1 MGQNPI
7 KYDAL
12 WIGRGLVCALLAVA
26 PAAARAQEEAPR
38 ATRPERLYLNPGV
51 LMGSARVMGLGG
63 AYVGIAEGMA
73 GFTSNLAALAH
84 RPPRLDRDWDVGV
97 TLSWLDLP
105 LAEAQGKDLDNDGFA
120 DDAPETLQVLGGVLV
135 QYRHLGIGFFVRS
148 SQVAYCHTEACE
160 ADERIRV
167 SLITTAL
174 AGAVALGRDDFIL
187 GFGIYSA
194 QAIFNH
200 RREGDW
206 RYGDTGLSLDVLYRP
221 HGRPYR
227 VGVAVRP
234 QVVGPWRPEP
244 EQAPVLA
251 GRQLFSAVVSPA
263 VLSLG
268 VSWRFGEGAERYNA
282 LSPAARRH
290 LLEGGH
296 FAEVPPEDEPGAPTG
311 RWLLSAQADFISGAE
326 DTVPVRAFTST
337 QELTRIGAR
346 GMFQPRLGMEH
357 ETWPGRLRTR
367 LGVFVEPSPFP
378 ERLPRPHLT
387 GGFELF
393 LFRYLDDWALIG
405 SFDVARR
412 YSNFGVSVGFWR

>member
-1 MGQNPI
+1 M
-7 KYDAL
+7 KSAL
-12 WIGRGLVCALLAVA
+12 VVAGALLAAPVA
-26 PAAARAQEEAPR
+26 WAQDEVPE
-38 ATRPERLYLNPGV
+38 ATRPERLYVNSGV
-51 LMGSARVMGLGG
+51 LMGSSRVVALGG
-63 AYVGIAEGMA
+63 AYVGIAEGVA
-73 GFTSNLAALAH
+73 GFNSNLAALAH
-84 RPPRLDRDWDVGV
+84 RSPKLDRDWDVGV

-105 LAEAQGKDLDNDGFA
+105 LAKARGKDLDNDGLP
-120 DDAPETLQVLGGVLV
+120 DDAPETLQLLGGVLL
-135 QYRHLGIGFFVRS
+135 QYRNFGLGFSLRNY
-148 SQVAYCHTEACE
+148 QVGYCNTVHC
-160 ADERIRV
+160 DPKDLLRV
-167 SLITTAL
+167 SLLQTAL

-194 QAIFNH
+194 QSIFNH
-200 RREGDW
+200 RSEGNW

-234 QVVGPWRPEP
+234 QVVGPWRPES

-251 GRQLFSAVVSPA
+251 ERQLFSAVVSPA

-268 VSWRFGEGAERYNA
+268 VSWRLGEGAERYNA

-311 RWLLSAQADFISGAE
+311 RWLLSAQADFISGTE
-326 DTVPVRAFTST
+326 ETVPVRAFTST
-337 QELTRIGAR
+337 REPTRIGSR
-346 GMFQPRLGMEH
+346 GMFQPRLGLEH

-367 LGVFVEPSPFP
+367 LGTFVEPSPFP
-378 ERLPRPHLT
+378 DTLPRPHVT

-393 LFRYLDDWALIG
+393 LFRYLEDWALIG